1 MLHLTS
7 SHAIDPSPRSQA
19 INNGTIS
26 VISSDHSPAPPEDK
40 KLEEG
45 DFLKA
50 WGGIAGLQFSLPA
63 TWTSASKRN
72 VPLVALSGA
81 FPVLHLARRDVYLP
95 RPRFFSFVLFL
106 LPSARRRPRGKGRT
120 PRDKVA

>member
-81 FPVLHLARRDVYLP
+81 FPVLHLARHDVYLP
-95 RPRFFSFVLFL
+95 RPRFFFL
-106 LPSARRRPRGKGRT
+106 CSLSSSVGTSPPAREGTG
-120 PRDKVA
+120 AAG